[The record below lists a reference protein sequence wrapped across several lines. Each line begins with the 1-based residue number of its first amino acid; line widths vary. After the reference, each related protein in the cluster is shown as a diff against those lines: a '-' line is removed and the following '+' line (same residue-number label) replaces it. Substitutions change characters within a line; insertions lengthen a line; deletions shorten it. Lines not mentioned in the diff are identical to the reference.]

1 MNTNEFARAL
11 DLNTFTSNP
20 PQREITGC
28 YIGDLLSRVMSRA
41 KQGDAWITV
50 MPNVNVAA
58 VAVLTE
64 VACIILP
71 EDIKPD
77 SELINKCEK
86 ENIPLYGSGL
96 SAYELTRKI
105 HTLFAG

>member
-1 MNTNEFARAL
+1 MNTNELTRAL
-11 DLNTFTSNP
+11 DLNVFTRNSQ
-20 PQREITGC
+20 QREVTGC
-28 YIGDLLSRVMSRA
+28 YIGDLLSRAMSRA

-64 VACIILP
+64 VSCVILP

-77 SELINKCEK
+77 SELLNKCEK
-86 ENIPLYGSGL
+86 ENIALFGSNL
-96 SAYELTRKI
+96 SAYELALRI
-105 HTLFAG
+105 RALFVG